1 MRRMCAYYYV
11 GVMKMKRSITIGFD
25 ARHAMED
32 GVEFGAYSRLV
43 IEAMALAAPR
53 YTYIRAYAP
62 ERTPHSGYNAIERL
76 HNVET
81 MEPDGSLW
89 RKLQIPWQLWRSSRD
104 ISNGNVELYHGLA
117 EHIPLG
123 LASRNIRS
131 VVTIHNMAYL
141 YDRSILNSPEN
152 LLSRVYMSRML
163 HRVDR
168 IVAVSEC
175 VKRDIVKRFHIDP
188 DKVDVVYSGVAKRF
202 TEPVTEEQMEAV
214 REKYRLPERYI
225 LSTGTHL
232 ERRNMINIIKIL
244 PLLDH
249 ELHYVIAGHTTTYTS
264 RLVRAAEELGVSH
277 RVHFINR
284 ALDEELPAIYH
295 GAKMLINLSRYE
307 GFPTSVA
314 EAMAAGIPCLVT
326 RKSSMEEI
334 AEDAALYVNAQK
346 REDLVASIRRLEQD
360 EELRN
365 HLIGEGQ
372 RHASRFRPE
381 VVVFNLMNTY
391 GRAHIDIRG

>member
-1 MRRMCAYYYV
+1 MCAYYYV
-11 GVMKMKRSITIGFD
+11 GSMKMKRSITIGFD
-25 ARHAMED
+25 AQHAMED

-53 YTYIRAYAP
+53 HTYIRAYTP
-62 ERTPHSGYNAIERL
+62 ERTPHSGYQAIEQL

-81 MEPDGSLW
+81 MEPDGALW
-89 RKLQIPWQLWRSSRD
+89 RKMQNLWRIWHSSKD
-104 ISNGNVELYHGLA
+104 ISNGGVELYHGLA

-152 LLSRVYMSRML
+152 LLSRIYMGRML

-175 VKRDIVKRFHIDP
+175 VKRDIVKHFYIDP

-202 TEPVTEEQMEAV
+202 TEPVTEEQMAAI
-214 REKYRLPERYI
+214 RDKYRLPERYI

-264 RLVRAAEELGVSH
+264 RLVRAAEELGVSD

-295 GAKMLINLSRYE
+295 GATMLANLSRYE

-314 EAMAAGIPCLVT
+314 EAMTMGVPCLVT

-346 REDLVASIRRLEQD
+346 RDELVSSIRSLAEN
-360 EELRN
+360 EELRS
-365 HLIGEGQ
+365 HLIRAG
-372 RHASRFRPE
+372 RHHASRFRPA
-381 VVVFNLMNTY
+381 VIAFNLMKSY
-391 GRAHIDIRG
+391 RRVDVDVVG

>member
-11 GVMKMKRSITIGFD
+11 GFREMKRSITIGFD

-43 IEAMALAAPR
+43 IEAIALAAPR
-53 YTYIRAYAP
+53 HTYIRAYTP
-62 ERTPHSGYNAIERL
+62 ERTPHSGYNAIEQL

-81 MEPDGSLW
+81 MEPDGTLW
-89 RKLQIPWQLWRSSRD
+89 RKLQTIWRIWHSSKD
-104 ISNGNVELYHGLA
+104 ISNGGVELYHGLA

-152 LLSRVYMSRML
+152 LLSRIYMGRML

-175 VKRDIVKRFHIDP
+175 VKRDIVKHFHIDP
-188 DKVDVVYSGVAKRF
+188 DKVDVVYSGIAKHF
-202 TEPVTEEQMEAV
+202 TEHVSEEQMEAV
-214 REKYRLPERYI
+214 REKYNLPEKYI

-264 RLVRAAEELGVSH
+264 RLVRAAEELGVAQ

-295 GAKMLINLSRYE
+295 GAKILVNLSRYE

-314 EAMAAGIPCLVT
+314 EAMAIGIPCLVT

-346 REDLVASIRRLEQD
+346 RDELVASIRRLTED
-360 EELRN
+360 NELRN
-365 HLIGEGQ
+365 HLIKEGR

-381 VVVFNLMNTY
+381 VVAFNLMNSYRRVDVDTL
-391 GRAHIDIRG
+391 G

>member
-1 MRRMCAYYYV
+1 
-11 GVMKMKRSITIGFD
+11 
-25 ARHAMED
+25 MED

-43 IEAMALAAPR
+43 IEAIALAAPR
-53 YTYIRAYAP
+53 HTYIRAYTP
-62 ERTPHSGYNAIERL
+62 ERTPHSGYNAIEQL

-81 MEPDGSLW
+81 MEPDGTLW
-89 RKLQIPWQLWRSSRD
+89 RKLQTIWRIWHSSKD
-104 ISNGNVELYHGLA
+104 ISNGGVELYHGLA

-131 VVTIHNMAYL
+131 IVTIHNMAYL

-152 LLSRVYMSRML
+152 LLSRIYMGRML

-175 VKRDIVKRFHIDP
+175 VKRDIVKHFHIDP
-188 DKVDVVYSGVAKRF
+188 DKVDVVYSGIAKHF
-202 TEPVTEEQMEAV
+202 TEHVSEEQMEAV
-214 REKYRLPERYI
+214 REKYNLPEKYI
-225 LSTGTHL
+225 LSAGTHL

-264 RLVRAAEELGVSH
+264 RLVRAAEELGVAQ

-295 GAKMLINLSRYE
+295 GAKILVNLSRYE

-314 EAMAAGIPCLVT
+314 EAMAIGIPCLVT

-346 REDLVASIRRLEQD
+346 RDELVASIRRLTED
-360 EELRN
+360 NELRS
-365 HLIGEGQ
+365 HLIKEGR

-381 VVVFNLMNTY
+381 VVAFNLMNSYRRVDVDTL
-391 GRAHIDIRG
+391 G